1 MIAEITIKIEVDTEN
16 HEEMINILNDMD
28 YSSSKIILE
37 EGTGRQLVEKE
48 MILSTCITDI
58 NTEI

>member
-28 YSSSKIILE
+28 YSFSKIILE
-37 EGTGRQLVEKE
+37 ESAGRQLVKKE